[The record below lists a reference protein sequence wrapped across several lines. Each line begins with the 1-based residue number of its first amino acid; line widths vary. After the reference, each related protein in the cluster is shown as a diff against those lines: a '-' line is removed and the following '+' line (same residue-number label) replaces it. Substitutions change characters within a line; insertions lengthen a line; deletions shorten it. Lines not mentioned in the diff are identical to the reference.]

1 MMKSRVSRYASVLGN
16 PIQNANHAWSH
27 RNGLIF
33 MVQHDGVRGF
43 GEASP
48 LPGYSP
54 DTIEDCEQCLSGI
67 ELFDGDELS
76 LSRIETFIS
85 AMPAVP
91 AARFAVETALLDL
104 LAQREDRGIA
114 GLFDQSANQ
123 ALRCTLLDS
132 NSPVASAEA
141 CIARGVQCAKL
152 KVGRDWTS
160 ELVAIRTLRSR
171 FSDLQLRLDAN
182 TAWTVPIAKKNIADL
197 EDLDIQ
203 FVEQPVEPEFMHKL
217 TSSPVPLAAD
227 ESLHTQAG
235 RDALRPMLGTPALGA
250 LVLKPTVLG
259 GFFACLQLQKLGK
272 QNSTESIASHCFEG
286 PVGTA
291 AVAELAIVLDSSLA
305 AGVDEHSALAAMSTK
320 TVPQFHG
327 RGIVPH
333 NHGLGVEIDL

>member
-1 MMKSRVSRYASVLGN
+1 MKSSVTRYSSVLDR
-16 PIQNANHAWSH
+16 PIQNANRAWSH

-33 MVQHDGVRGF
+33 MIQHGGLRGF

-54 DTIEDCEQCLSGI
+54 DTIGDCEQCLSGI
-67 ELFDGDELS
+67 QLFDGNELS
-76 LSRIETFIS
+76 LTRIDAFTQ
-85 AMPAVP
+85 AMPALP

-123 ALRCTLLDS
+123 ALRCALLDS
-132 NSPVASAEA
+132 GSPVASAEA
-141 CIARGVQCAKL
+141 CIARGVKCAKL
-152 KVGRDWTS
+152 KVGRDWTR
-160 ELVAIRTLRSR
+160 ELATIHELRSR

-182 TAWTVPIAKKNIADL
+182 GAWTVPIAKENLEAL

-203 FVEQPVEPEFMHKL
+203 FVEQPVEPKFMHKL

-227 ESLHTQAG
+227 ESLHTKAG
-235 RDALRPMLGTPALGA
+235 QKALRPLLGTPALGVF
-250 LVLKPTVLG
+250 VLKPTVLG
-259 GFFACLQLQKLGK
+259 GVFACLRLQKLGIE
-272 QNSTESIASHCFEG
+272 NTTESIASHCFEG

-305 AGVDEHSALAAMSTK
+305 AGVDEHAALAALSTK

-327 RGIVPH
+327 HGITPH